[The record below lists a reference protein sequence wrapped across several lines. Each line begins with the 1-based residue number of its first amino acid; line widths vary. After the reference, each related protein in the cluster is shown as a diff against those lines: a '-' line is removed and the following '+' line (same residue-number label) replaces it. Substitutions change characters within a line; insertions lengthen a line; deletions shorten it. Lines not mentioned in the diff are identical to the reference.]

1 MEILHLVLIGKWYG
15 MIDRGEKTE
24 EYRALT
30 PYWCNRL
37 IQKYGINYWNETFK
51 NNSIERL
58 SRIWGDGK
66 PEIFGFNGIR
76 GYDAVCFH
84 RGYTNTTMSFEY
96 KYLTIGKGNKE
107 WGAPE
112 DNVFIIKLGDRL

>member
-1 MEILHLVLIGKWYG
+1 MEILHLVLIGKWYDI
-15 MIDRGEKTE
+15 IDRGEKTE

-66 PEIFGFNGIR
+66 PEIFGFNGVR
-76 GYDAVCFH
+76 HYDAVCFH

-96 KYLTIGKGNKE
+96 KNLTIGKGNKE

-112 DNVFIIKLGDRL
+112 EDVFIIKLGDRL